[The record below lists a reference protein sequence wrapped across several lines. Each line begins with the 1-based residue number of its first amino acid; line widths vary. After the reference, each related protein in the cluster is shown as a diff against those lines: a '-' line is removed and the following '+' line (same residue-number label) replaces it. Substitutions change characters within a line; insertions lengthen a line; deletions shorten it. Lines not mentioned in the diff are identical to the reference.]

1 MFTGID
7 HIDIAVDDLNLWTS
21 FFEAIGFSVI
31 QRTDHGGGSVELK
44 FPGTDRPFLEL
55 TSTSRPDGTKHPAG
69 FRHIALQSQNMEQ
82 TFAELTARGIKID
95 RPPRRN
101 AQSGRMTMNAHDPQG
116 KGLTIQFVD

>member
-1 MFTGID
+1 
-7 HIDIAVDDLNLWTS
+7 
-21 FFEAIGFSVI
+21 
-31 QRTDHGGGSVELK
+31 
-44 FPGTDRPFLEL
+44 
-55 TSTSRPDGTKHPAG
+55 
-69 FRHIALQSQNMEQ
+69 MEQ

>member
-1 MFTGID
+1 MLTGID
-7 HIDIAVDDLNLWTS
+7 HIDIAVDDLELWTN
-21 FFEAIGFSVI
+21 FLQAIGFTVI

-44 FPGTDRPFLEL
+44 FPGTDKPFLEL

-69 FRHIALQSQNMEQ
+69 FRHIALRAEDMEA
-82 TFAELTARGIKID
+82 TYAALIASGVKID
-95 RPPRRN
+95 RPPRKN